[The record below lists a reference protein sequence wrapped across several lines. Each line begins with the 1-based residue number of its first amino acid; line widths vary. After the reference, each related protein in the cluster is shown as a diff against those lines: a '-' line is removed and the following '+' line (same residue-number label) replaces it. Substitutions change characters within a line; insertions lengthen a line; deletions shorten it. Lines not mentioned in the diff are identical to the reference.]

1 MVHKKF
7 FFYWFHFF
15 LFLCQWD
22 AILRFQFPF
31 PNVAFIIKIE
41 MQVQPNKGIT
51 NDFLLPSIIWHRF
64 ASSSTAAHPL
74 PNTNHLPLVPRR
86 KMAGTYRKPHAI
98 MIPYPYQ
105 GHINP
110 FVHLAIKLASKG
122 FIITFVNTQ
131 SVHHQISKAQTGCR
145 RDDIFAKARQSGL
158 DIHYATVSDGFP
170 LSFDRSLNED
180 QFVEGLIHVFSAHI
194 DELVGN
200 LVNSE
205 TEPPAT
211 CLISD
216 TFFVWG
222 SVIARKH
229 NLVHVSF
236 WTEPALVLTLYY
248 HLDLLRQNGH
258 FASPGEFSSDIV
270 SMT

>member
-1 MVHKKF
+1 
-7 FFYWFHFF
+7 
-15 LFLCQWD
+15 
-22 AILRFQFPF
+22 
-31 PNVAFIIKIE
+31 
-41 MQVQPNKGIT
+41 
-51 NDFLLPSIIWHRF
+51 
-64 ASSSTAAHPL
+64 
-74 PNTNHLPLVPRR
+74 
-86 KMAGTYRKPHAI
+86 MAVNYRKPHAI

-122 FIITFVNTQ
+122 FLITFVNTK
-131 SVHHQISKAQTGCR
+131 SVHHQISKAQTGSKS
-145 RDDIFAKARQSGL
+145 DDIFAKARQSGL
-158 DIHYATVSDGFP
+158 DIRYATVNDGFP

-194 DELVGN
+194 DELVRN
-200 LVNSE
+200 LVLHSE
-205 TEPPAT
+205 SESEPPPT
-211 CLISD
+211 CLIAD

-222 SVIARKH
+222 SAIARKY

-258 FASPGEFSSDIV
+258 FASPHGEFLISIPFLQSV
-270 SMT
+270 LQL